1 MCNLKLNEKGYTIL
15 ACINN
20 KLYNLAYVTGEQ
32 ETAETFSKSI
42 KSMYDHVRIIDGRAK
57 LSNFFIEDNII
68 FRKR

>member
-1 MCNLKLNEKGYTIL
+1 MCSILTEKGYSII
-15 ACINN
+15 ACLNN
-20 KLYNLAYVTGEQ
+20 KLYNLAFVTSNQ
-32 ETAETFSKSI
+32 SDAERFASSI